1 MKTQI
6 SLPII
11 ICLSLIW
18 LSPVAG
24 QSPESAN
31 LTAVYSDAIDD
42 AIAHCKSKTA
52 LRNSRSEKLQ
62 RAAALSCMKEAFF
75 KDYKNELIEDMLKAD
90 IGTKPYKIQY
100 YLNQKFFSIIHPKYA
115 GLSKSR

>member
-1 MKTQI
+1 MEEIVMKTKI

-18 LSPVAG
+18 SSPVAG

-31 LTAVYSDAIDD
+31 LTAVYSDAIND
-42 AIAHCKSKTA
+42 AIVRCKSKTA
-52 LRNSRSEKLQ
+52 FRNSRSEKLQ
-62 RAAALSCMKEAFF
+62 RAAAISSMKAAFF
-75 KDYKNELIEDMLKAD
+75 KDYKDEIIDDMVKAD

-100 YLNQKFFSIIHPKYA
+100 YC
-115 GLSKSR
+115 